1 MSISDLISLVSSSSS
16 FLSDGLDWQQ
26 NLLDRG
32 ILFAY
37 VFENVDIM
45 GNIQTA
51 WNDFLHT
58 GKAGAMAVGLVM
70 GYVIRGITR

>member
-16 FLSDGLDWQQ
+16 FLSDGLNWQQ

-45 GNIQTA
+45 GNIQTT